1 MTGSYLG
8 RVVMQKEFWSPM
20 GDVDFLEIKPLSF
33 VEFINAINLK
43 EVYESLDLYGK
54 SKKMIMS

>member
-1 MTGSYLG
+1 
-8 RVVMQKEFWSPM
+8 MQKEFWSPM